1 MGKTRSG
8 LTEKQRAFARAVALG
23 VDDETGK
30 SLSLSA
36 AYRSAYQCENM
47 SDAAIRTEASKLASH
62 PDIALTVERLR
73 AGYERRLQAAKLT
86 QTVNLR
92 ERVTEKL
99 LHALDHGA
107 DPTTLTAA
115 RMLGESVAMFKQHQ
129 TIETARSADDL
140 LAELDT
146 LIASV
151 TADDMSEPDEA
162 EISGDL
168 PETIIRH

>member
-1 MGKTRSG
+1 M
-8 LTEKQRAFARAVALG
+8 
-23 VDDETGK
+23 
-30 SLSLSA
+30 
-36 AYRSAYQCENM
+36 
-47 SDAAIRTEASKLASH
+47 
-62 PDIALTVERLR
+62 
-73 AGYERRLQAAKLT
+73 
-86 QTVNLR
+86 NLR